1 MLCNA
6 INLKQGRKTE
16 QMVYKKVLKCY
27 AMLIAVNL
35 KQGSK
40 TEQIVYKQ
48 YENVM
53 QCYPFKI
60 GEENRANSI

>member
-1 MLCNA
+1 MSLSMLIA
-6 INLKQGRKTE
+6 GNLKQGRKTE
-16 QMVYKKVLKCY
+16 QMVYEKVLKCY

-48 YENVM
+48 Y
-53 QCYPFKI
+53 
-60 GEENRANSI
+60 